1 MKIKI
6 LHEHGNEYG
15 YNQWG
20 MMLKYYENTSIIL
33 AEPNDNK
40 DIDYYIIINSPPCKD
55 THYIS
60 NKTILIL
67 DEPKEF
73 LTSSDGISRSGFYGW
88 KEKHK
93 FLKVLD
99 HKNALNNV
107 RWQMNKIPEKIV
119 KSALPSKKYKLDR
132 ICSILG
138 SKHFDPGHILRV
150 EFVKK
155 MERYFNDDIIDIYGY
170 KNYHNLK
177 YYKSPLPNDD
187 KAIVSNYKYYFMCEN
202 NVKKNYATEKIWEP
216 IICET
221 LCFYWGCPNLED
233 YIDPKSFV
241 RLDMNDMIN
250 SLKIIER
257 AIKEDWW
264 SQRIDIIRK
273 MKTKILNELAFFPT
287 IERII
292 KKHTNKIKA

>member
-6 LHEHGNEYG
+6 LHEHGNDYG
-15 YNQWG
+15 YSQWG
-20 MMLKYYENTSIIL
+20 RMLKYHKNTSIVL

-40 DIDYYIIINSPPCKD
+40 DIDYYIIINSPPRKD

-60 NKTILIL
+60 NKSILIL

-73 LTSSDGISRSGFYGW
+73 LTHSAAINRSAFNGW
-88 KEKHK
+88 KEKNK

-99 HKNALNNV
+99 HNNTLNNV

-119 KSALPSKKYKLDR
+119 KSALPSNNNRDR

-138 SKHFDPGHILRV
+138 PKHGDTGHKYRV
-150 EFVKK
+150 AFVKK
-155 MERYFNDDIIDIYGY
+155 MEIYFKDNIIDIYGY
-170 KNYHNLK
+170 QNYHNFK

-202 NVKKNYATEKIWEP
+202 NSKKNYASEKIWEP
-216 IICET
+216 ILCET
-221 LCFYWGCPNLED
+221 LCFYWGCPNLEN

-241 RLDMNDMIN
+241 RLDMNDMN
-250 SLKIIER
+250 KSLMIIDR

-292 KKHTNKIKA
+292 KNAHPQK